1 MGKVRKCNYHPYI
14 DTYID
19 DVRSGAIVAGKDII
33 KAMDYIESKINAPG
47 VVIDRGKID
56 KAVELIERYF
66 EMKLLNW
73 ELFVIALVHCYHSD
87 SDTVVFDEFLI
98 VMGRGNG
105 KNGFISPLVWYL
117 TTHYHGVKG
126 YNVDIVAN
134 NEEQAKTSFDDV
146 FGVLENT
153 WSKSK
158 AFFRKT
164 KQEIV
169 NTKTKSYI
177 KFNTSNAKTKDG
189 KRSACLIFDE
199 IHEYEDYATIKVF
212 TSGFGK
218 RKHSRVFK
226 ITTNG
231 YVRGGVLDEELKLA
245 EDVLNGEIKDL
256 GLLPL
261 IYRIDDKEEAKNPA
275 MWPKACP
282 SLLYF
287 PELKKEMDKAFVK
300 MKYQA
305 EIAIDFMT
313 KRMNFPAEDI
323 YAAVAEWEKIEAAAN
338 KNRPIPYDELEGLDC
353 IGWLDYADVR
363 DFASVG
369 LLFKHRGMRVG
380 IEHTF
385 VCYKALEVESRPIK
399 FPVQVAVEKGLI
411 TILRTD
417 SITPEAIA
425 NWFLSQAEKY
435 NILNI
440 ACDDYRAKMVEKT
453 FIEVGLPL
461 KVVRSGPITH
471 AKVAP
476 LIASIFAEEKV
487 IFGDNMT
494 MRWYINNTCQEID
507 TKGNITYK
515 KIEPKTRKTDGFFG
529 FIHALVL
536 DSELVEVNEDFNTP
550 DVRTY

>member
-1 MGKVRKCNYHPYI
+1 MTRRCDYHPYI
-14 DTYID
+14 DSYMD
-19 DVRSGAIVAGKDII
+19 GVRSGKIIAGKDIH
-33 KAMDYIESKINAPG
+33 KAMDYIEFKLDDPD
-47 VVIDRGKID
+47 VLIDCEKID

-66 EMKLLNW
+66 KMKLLNW
-73 ELFVIALVHCYHSD
+73 ELFVITLIHCYYKS
-87 SDTVVFDEFLI
+87 SDTVVFDEILL

-105 KNGFISPLVWYL
+105 KNGFISPVCWYL
-117 TTHYHGVKG
+117 TTHYHGIKG
-126 YNVDIVAN
+126 YNVDIIAN
-134 NEEQAKTSFDDV
+134 NEDQAKTSFDDV
-146 FGVLENT
+146 HGVLERT
-153 WSKSK
+153 WAKSK
-158 AFFRKT
+158 KFFYKT
-164 KQEIV
+164 KQIII
-169 NTKTKSYI
+169 NLKTQSYI
-177 KFNTSNAKTKDG
+177 KYNTSNAETKDG

-199 IHEYEDYATIKVF
+199 IHEYENYATIKVF

-261 IYRIDDKEEAKNPA
+261 IYRIDKKDEAQNPY

-282 SLLYF
+282 SLPYF
-287 PELKKEMDKAFVK
+287 PELKKEMDKAFIK
-300 MKYQA
+300 MKYQP

-323 YAAVAEWEKIEAAAN
+323 YAAVAEWEKIKAAAN
-338 KNRPIPYDELEGLDC
+338 PDKPIPYDELEGLDC
-353 IGWLDYADVR
+353 IGGLDYASIR
-363 DFASVG
+363 DFVSTG
-369 LLFKHRGMRVG
+369 LLFKHEGKRVY

-385 VCYKALEVESRPIK
+385 ICHKALEIESRPIK

-411 TILRTD
+411 TIIKKD
-417 SITPEAIA
+417 SVSADDIA
-425 NWFLSQAEKY
+425 DWFLEQAEKY
-435 NILNI
+435 NIINI
-440 ACDDYRAKMVEKT
+440 ACDDYRAKLVEKKFT
-453 FIEVGLPL
+453 EVGLPL

-476 LIASIFAEEKV
+476 LIESMFAEETIV
-487 IFGDNMT
+487 FGDNMT
-494 MRWYINNTCQEID
+494 MRWYVNNTCKEMD
-507 TKGNITYK
+507 KKGNTTYK

-536 DSELVEVNEDFNTP
+536 DSELVEVNEDFTIP